1 MAKSRSR
8 FNQHLALAE
17 EAPNKE
23 HIQRLMESEEAR
35 ELLKQALDKSAELV
49 ASLETKI
56 VSLTE
61 ERDRVRQWWQN
72 SETNAKSWRD
82 AYEDLKRENAS
93 LRQEKSAHEA
103 ERRTLMPR
111 VFRMEGWINAT
122 RGLDPSGNDREK
134 HCHLAQTD
142 EVQRAE
148 KDYAFMDK
156 RGR

>member
-1 MAKSRSR
+1 MAKAKKPDIWHE
-8 FNQHLALAE
+8 FATVKADIEKAE
-17 EAPNKE
+17 ASNV
-23 HIQRLMESEEAR
+23 LLR
-35 ELLKQALDKSAELV
+35 EALDKSAELV

-56 VSLTE
+56 VALTE

-82 AYEDLKRENAS
+82 AYENLKKENAS

-103 ERRTLMPR
+103 ERGTLMAT

-134 HCHLAQTD
+134 HRHLAQTD

-148 KDYAFMDK
+148 KDYAFMDT